1 MKPSWLFA
9 VRIKCTNRVYI
20 YGSERTCFCFASFYV
35 TINVSL
41 PVMSYF
47 ERVHEKHSV
56 GTLWPRRN
64 HSNNEKAPKARWVE
78 GAGEANTQQC
88 DTLLERSCTKKQCW
102 CFLVLCG
109 TDESTANLTKKNS
122 VVAFWPG
129 RNHSNNEK
137 APKHREHWGEG
148 SHWGGE
154 HTTLWHCA
162 ETNVLEKA
170 VLVHFGAS

>member
-1 MKPSWLFA
+1 MLYVNLHASCFFPCLYSLFA
-9 VRIKCTNRVYI
+9 VRFTICALRCFIFAIDNLWLIKLFHSCYSVFASCCWVFLSCYSTVATQDDSSIIIAYCWLFPAH
-20 YGSERTCFCFASFYV
+20 GSALRFASFYV
-35 TINVSL
+35 IINVSL
-41 PVMSYF
+41 PVVSYF

-109 TDESTANLTKKNS
+109 TD
-122 VVAFWPG
+122 
-129 RNHSNNEK
+129 
-137 APKHREHWGEG
+137 
-148 SHWGGE
+148 
-154 HTTLWHCA
+154 
-162 ETNVLEKA
+162 
-170 VLVHFGAS
+170 